1 MASTRPLRADA
12 ERNRQR
18 LLGAADELFAAK
30 GLSVGL
36 DEIARHAGVGVATA
50 YRRFPDKSELIDALF
65 ENHVA
70 RLVAMAEGALE
81 VEDPWT
87 GLVGFLHS
95 AVELNATNRGVKEL
109 MFGGAADGTGLLDR
123 IRLQLAPIVSELVRR
138 AQAAGDLRGDV
149 TVTDIALIQ
158 FMVSGL
164 GDLGGPHARGL
175 WHRYLSLLLD
185 GLRTPAPQA
194 LAVPPI
200 TLPQYVET
208 MMASRG

>member
-65 ENHVA
+65 EHHVA
-70 RLVAMAEGALE
+70 RLVALAKDALE

-87 GLVGFLHS
+87 GLVEFLHA
-95 AVELNATNRGVKEL
+95 AVEANATNRGIKEL
-109 MFGGAADGTGLLDR
+109 LFGGADR
-123 IRLQLAPIVSELVRR
+123 TVFVARARLQLAPIVDALVRR
-138 AQAAGDLRGDV
+138 AQASGDLRSDV
-149 TVTDIALIQ
+149 TVTDMALIQ

-164 GDLGGPHARGL
+164 GDLRGPHAHGL

-185 GLRTPAPQA
+185 GLRTPEPRP
-194 LAVPPI
+194 LAAPPI
-200 TLPQYVET
+200 TLAEFAET
-208 MMASRG
+208 MTASRG